1 VRLKQTFRAEIL
13 GIVWL
18 LICWYLFIPVSVCD
32 LQLQAHLLV
41 LDDIMDVSTIR
52 RGQTC
57 WYLHENIGPAAVNDA
72 MLLEQGLYQLL
83 RRYFHDK
90 PYYVRVLELFHDV
103 SLIFIP
109 KIRVNWTV
117 DLGITSMNGIE
128 KEVQRIVIVKLK
140 TDTWGGCKRRIA
152 KRCGILL

>member
-1 VRLKQTFRAEIL
+1 M
-13 GIVWL
+13 
-18 LICWYLFIPVSVCD
+18 SVCD

-109 KIRVNWTV
+109 KIRVN
-117 DLGITSMNGIE
+117 
-128 KEVQRIVIVKLK
+128 
-140 TDTWGGCKRRIA
+140 
-152 KRCGILL
+152 